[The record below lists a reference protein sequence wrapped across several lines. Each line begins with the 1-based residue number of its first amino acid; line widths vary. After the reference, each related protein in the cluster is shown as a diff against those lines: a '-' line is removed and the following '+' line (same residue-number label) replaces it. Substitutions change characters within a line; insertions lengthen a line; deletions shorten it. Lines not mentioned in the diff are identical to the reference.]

1 MTNTSIDTFVSIDCI
16 IVHISKSVDCCG
28 WFCNIIV
35 RGGMSVFLVCRISVG
50 IWIVVGG
57 GIIQMRLIGYFV
69 VEDGCFVVEGYGCVI
84 GGYDFVIDNW

>member
-1 MTNTSIDTFVSIDCI
+1 MTNTSIDTFVSIDYI
-16 IVHISKSVDCCG
+16 IVLMLKIIYCCR

-57 GIIQMRLIGYFV
+57 GIIQMIVIGYFV